1 MTRGRLVRN
10 VTTSTN
16 TSGLPTQ
23 VEVNAL
29 NEDHVIVMVVIGVVM
44 LVIFVI
50 ILCRYVYTLCRKGSV
65 CSRVRRRVPVSLDVS
80 FYNRFSGLV
89 AKEDSDSMVSTAEL
103 ESDTYHSEFRIGA
116 FSLSSSESD
125 WSSPSE
131 TPSPR
136 ETSTASTVLDR
147 IRSGVSS
154 TRGWRRF

>member
-89 AKEDSDSMVSTAEL
+89 AKEDSDSMVSAAEL

-136 ETSTASTVLDR
+136 ENSTASTVLDR

>member
-1 MTRGRLVRN
+1 MRN

-23 VEVNAL
+23 VEVSAL

-136 ETSTASTVLDR
+136 ENSTASTVLDR

>member
-1 MTRGRLVRN
+1 MRN

-89 AKEDSDSMVSTAEL
+89 AKEDSDSMVSAAEL

-136 ETSTASTVLDR
+136 ENSTASTVLDR

>member
-1 MTRGRLVRN
+1 MRN

-136 ETSTASTVLDR
+136 ENSTASTVLDR